1 MFDQFDT
8 CISKLESFPKL
19 IDEFKTAIDKS
30 EEEIFAQTIKK
41 MEYVQ
46 THILNL
52 WHSRKS
58 SLFEEIRRFH
68 KNKKEEIEIAKF
80 RFQILSKNLN
90 ELAIK
95 KNNLAKEFKTSLNQ
109 GKLVKELVEF
119 EKELNLLDIKFK
131 EDFSN
136 IKIDSLQAS

>member
-68 KNKKEEIEIAKF
+68 KKKKEEIEIAKF
-80 RFQILSKNLN
+80 SFQILSKNLN

-95 KNNLAKEFKTSLNQ
+95 KNNLEKEFKTSLNQ

>member
-58 SLFEEIRRFH
+58 SLFEEILRFH
-68 KNKKEEIEIAKF
+68 KNKKEAC
-80 RFQILSKNLN
+80 
-90 ELAIK
+90 K
-95 KNNLAKEFKTSLNQ
+95 KLT
-109 GKLVKELVEF
+109 
-119 EKELNLLDIKFK
+119 
-131 EDFSN
+131 
-136 IKIDSLQAS
+136 KIFL